1 MPRRSHPWIA
11 VLAWACVYGAISL
24 PFTLAA
30 AVFCLALF
38 HLFIRA
44 ALRIVD
50 LVGIEDPAAIAVV
63 LGVMFGAF
71 LAVYLG
77 ELPGLMAAVGRTH
90 GRATAWITRK
100 AARV

>member
-1 MPRRSHPWIA
+1 M
-11 VLAWACVYGAISL
+11 LAWACVYGAISL

-38 HLFIRA
+38 HLFIRV
-44 ALRIVD
+44 ALRIVE
-50 LVGIEDPAAIAVV
+50 LLGLEDPLTVAAV

-77 ELPGLMAAVGRTH
+77 ELPGLMAGVRRAHR
-90 GRATAWITRK
+90 RATGWIARR